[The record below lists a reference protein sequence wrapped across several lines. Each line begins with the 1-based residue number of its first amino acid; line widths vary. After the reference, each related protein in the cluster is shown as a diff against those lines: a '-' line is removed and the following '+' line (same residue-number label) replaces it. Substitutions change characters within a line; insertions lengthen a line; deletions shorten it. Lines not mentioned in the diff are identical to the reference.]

1 MNLNP
6 FKLPTPAQKAAR
18 DLAQAELQL
27 LDAHTMAE
35 HANAML
41 GYHAKRVAR
50 LRALVAAHDKV
61 EGESRV
67 TVVNLPVIDQNDA
80 CSNPKAWAKTMN
92 FGGGAA

>member
-27 LDAHTMAE
+27 LDAHTSAE

-41 GYHAKRVAR
+41 AYHTKRVAR
-50 LRALVAAHDKV
+50 LRALVAAHDQV
-61 EGESRV
+61 HGSARLDFNV
-67 TVVNLPVIDQNDA
+67 DDLVRA
-80 CSNPKAWAKTMN
+80 
-92 FGGGAA
+92 G